1 MFSAWQDPFEH
12 VLVLQVVQSLSIDA
26 FDDVMTAAISR
37 YLKLQSNVVKTLL
50 LLKKIS
56 IQTNPSSPKFREI
69 QKSS

>member
-1 MFSAWQDPFEH
+1 MFSAGQDPFEQ
-12 VLVLQVVQSLSIDA
+12 VVLQVVKSLSIDN

-37 YLKLQSNVVKTLL
+37 RLKLQSVVVKTLL

-56 IQTNPSSPKFREI
+56 IQTNLSSPKFREI

>member
-1 MFSAWQDPFEH
+1 MFSAWQDPFEQ
-12 VLVLQVVQSLSIDA
+12 VVVLQVVKSLSMDA

-37 YLKLQSNVVKTLL
+37 HLKLQSVVVKPLL

-56 IQTNPSSPKFREI
+56 IQRNPSSPKFREI